1 MEKIERN
8 NEEYYTVDLLH
19 VVKTLWKNIW
29 AVVLSAV
36 LIGAIA
42 FSYAN
47 FIIPPKY
54 SSKIMLYVNNNSFAL
69 GNTSFS
75 ISASEITAAQ
85 SLVNTYSEILNNRT
99 TLERVIEKSKVD
111 YSYAQLA
118 GMIKS
123 QPSNETEIMVVTVTT
138 ENPYESAKIA
148 NTIAEVLPIRISE
161 IIDGASMEVVDSAVP
176 VLNKVSPSV
185 TKYTALGMIL
195 GILISVAIITI
206 IAIMDDTIRDEE
218 YIIQNYKYPILA
230 KVPDLLDSTPGR
242 YGYYYKQSRKPK
254 N

>member
-1 MEKIERN
+1 MYLLAGQSNAVGCSEIGNAYTQTFENIWYAGEIERKVTLKQMDGEN
-8 NEEYYTVDLLH
+8 GEGNEPQY
-19 VVKTLWKNIW
+19 
-29 AVVLSAV
+29 
-36 LIGAIA
+36 
-42 FSYAN
+42 
-47 FIIPPKY
+47 
-54 SSKIMLYVNNNSFAL
+54 
-69 GNTSFS
+69 
-75 ISASEITAAQ
+75 EITAAQ